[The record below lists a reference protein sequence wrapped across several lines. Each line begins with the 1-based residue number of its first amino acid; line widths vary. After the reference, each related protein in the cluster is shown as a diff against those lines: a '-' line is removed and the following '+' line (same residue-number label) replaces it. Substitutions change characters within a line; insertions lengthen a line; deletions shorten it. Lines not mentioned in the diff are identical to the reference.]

1 MSEDQTLSME
11 PVTNTENAGSVDDLS
26 TEEKDSLLIG
36 EDMERQQEGLLAGK
50 YKDANELEKAYQELE
65 KKLGEKSEP
74 VSEEEESEI
83 ETEEEVSN
91 DYEPN
96 LLDALWE
103 EGTNDSLSEETFEEL
118 KNMDP
123 VEVAKMAMEQRNRM
137 QQQPQSRDFTDQDV
151 DQIQGLVGG
160 EENYNNMLGWAQQ
173 NLPSQ
178 EIELFDA
185 VMDQGNTLAAYFAVK
200 AMALSYQDSVGKDG
214 QMVTGKAPRSDG
226 DVFRSQ
232 QEMVE
237 AMSDPKYNDDPAYR
251 EAIMEKL
258 SRSDINF

>member
-36 EDMERQQEGLLAGK
+36 EDMERQQETKLAGK
-50 YKDANELEKAYQELE
+50 YENAQELEKAYQELE
-65 KKLGEKSEP
+65 RKLGEKSEP
-74 VSEEEESEI
+74 VSEKEESET
-83 ETEEEVSN
+83 ETEEEESN

-123 VEVAKMAMEQRNRM
+123 VEVAKMAMAQRNRL

-173 NLPSQ
+173 NLPEK

-185 VMDQGNTLAAYFAVK
+185 VMDQGNRLAAYFAVK
-200 AMALSYQDSVGKDG
+200 SMALSYQDSVGKDG

-232 QEMVE
+232 QEMVQ
-237 AMSDPKYNDDPAYR
+237 AMEDPRYNDDPAYR
-251 EAIMEKL
+251 ESIMEKL
-258 SRSDINF
+258 SRSNINF